1 MIDFQRM
8 YHQGIRV
15 PNLESAMV
23 ELGPQ
28 LGVTWCSVQE
38 REQNVWLPDEGVVSI
53 PLKFTYS
60 SEGPQHL
67 ELLEGAPGSIWD
79 GREHPGLHHV
89 GLWSDD
95 VAGETKALVDAG
107 WKLLMAQAEPAKGFG
122 AFTYV
127 QPPSGLIVELV
138 WSAIK
143 PMFESWFAGGSLG

>member
-15 PNLESAMV
+15 PHLETAMD
-23 ELGPQ
+23 ELGAQ

-38 REQNVWLPDEGVVSI
+38 REQNVWLPDQGVVSI

-60 SEGPQHL
+60 SQGPQHL

-79 GREHPGLHHV
+79 GREQPGLHHV

-95 VAGETKALVDAG
+95 VAGQTKALVDAG
-107 WKLLMAQAEPAKGFG
+107 WKLLMAQAEPAKGYG

-138 WSAIK
+138 WSAIQ
-143 PMFESWFAGGSLG
+143 PMFEGWFAGGSLG